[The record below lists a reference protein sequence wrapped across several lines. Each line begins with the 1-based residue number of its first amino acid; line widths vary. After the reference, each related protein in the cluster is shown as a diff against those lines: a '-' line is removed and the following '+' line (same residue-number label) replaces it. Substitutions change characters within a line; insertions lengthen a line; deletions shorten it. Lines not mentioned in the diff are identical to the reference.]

1 MADVNIRGVVRVT
14 NAFLPLIRKH
24 RGRVV
29 NVASVAGR
37 IAIQFSGAY
46 CITKFGVEAFS
57 DILRL
62 EMTRF
67 NVGVSTIEPGNFLA
81 ATKLAGPSGIA
92 HLCRQFWDQLAEPV
106 RKDYGDNCVDELIKG
121 SEQLMKLAVSR
132 TKLYNRIKNYYI
144 LLI

>member
-1 MADVNIRGVVRVT
+1 MIIQFLKQMAAVNICGAVRVT

-24 RGRVV
+24 QGRVV

-81 ATKLAGPSGIA
+81 ATKLAGPSGITY
-92 HLCRQFWDQLAEPV
+92 LCRQFWEQLAESV
-106 RKDYGDNCVDELIKG
+106 RKDYGGDSCVNELIDG
-121 SEQLMKLAVSR
+121 SEQLMKLAVSH
-132 TKLYNRIKNYYI
+132 
-144 LLI
+144 LIFHI

>member
-1 MADVNIRGVVRVT
+1 MAAVNIWGAVRVT

-24 RGRVV
+24 QGRVV

-92 HLCRQFWDQLAEPV
+92 DLCRQFWQQLTDSV
-106 RKDYGDNCVDELIKG
+106 RADYGGEACLEELIDG
-121 SEQLMKLAVSR
+121 SEQIMKMAVFMR
-132 TKLYNRIKNYYI
+132 PLNID
-144 LLI
+144 

>member
-1 MADVNIRGVVRVT
+1 MAAVNIWGAVRVT

-24 RGRVV
+24 QGRVV

-92 HLCRQFWDQLAEPV
+92 DLCRQFWQQLTDSV
-106 RKDYGDNCVDELIKG
+106 RTDYGGEACLEELIDG
-121 SEQLMKLAVSR
+121 SEQIMKMAVIMR
-132 TKLYNRIKNYYI
+132 PLNID
-144 LLI
+144 